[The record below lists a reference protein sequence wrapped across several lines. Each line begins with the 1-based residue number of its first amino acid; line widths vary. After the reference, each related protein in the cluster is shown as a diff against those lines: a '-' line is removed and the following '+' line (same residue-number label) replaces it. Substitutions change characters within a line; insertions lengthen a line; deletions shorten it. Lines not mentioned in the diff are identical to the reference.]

1 MNTHINKQST
11 SQNVEIILHP
21 NHYSLVVSIQ
31 PSDASIFNGERERE
45 REKERERE
53 QPLLPVMSS
62 IDHLCSQSFR

>member
-45 REKERERE
+45 RERE

>member
-45 REKERERE
+45 RE

>member
-11 SQNVEIILHP
+11 SQNVEIILRP

-45 REKERERE
+45 RERERE

>member
-21 NHYSLVVSIQ
+21 NHYSLVASFQ

-45 REKERERE
+45 RERAT
-53 QPLLPVMSS
+53 SS
-62 IDHLCSQSFR
+62 ARNVQY